1 MKSYPDEGDELLVG
15 VLVSP
20 AERAEQR
27 GGVRGGPVK
36 SVGFSLVFH
45 IDTNLILCWESVSIH
60 FYPFVYFIISYNLI
74 LLLRSCSLLVLCV
87 QVSTLLI

>member
-27 GGVRGGPVK
+27 GGVRGGQVNLCLQRPFSQLAFHWFFILTQILS
-36 SVGFSLVFH
+36 SVGRAFPF
-45 IDTNLILCWESVSIH
+45 ILIYLSIL
-60 FYPFVYFIISYNLI
+60 SYLI
-74 LLLRSCSLLVLCV
+74 
-87 QVSTLLI
+87 T